1 MQLRIKNQ
9 DFQNESLELD
19 NCITRDIQV
28 RKKKVFSNDALI
40 QKHLKQ
46 KHPFRGI
53 FRKRCS
59 KNM

>member
-28 RKKKVFSNDALI
+28 GKKKGF
-40 QKHLKQ
+40 LK
-46 KHPFRGI
+46 RGNNTETSETKAPI
-53 FRKRCS
+53 
-59 KNM
+59 